1 MSHKKDLVEICHK
14 LHSKGFVSAT
24 DGNVSVRI
32 NKDKIICTPTSLP
45 KEKVQSKDLI
55 TLTLDG
61 KQISGNRRPST
72 EIKMHLAIY
81 RKREDVNAVVHAHPV
96 YATAFASSKLALD
109 LPVLPEVILNLG
121 VVPVCEYST
130 PSTEEVVKSISP
142 FIEKTNL
149 LLLQNHGAVTY
160 GQNLEEAYYLMEKLE
175 HTAKIFSV
183 ACYFGGLNTL
193 TRKQLNKL
201 YVVNSKAYKIS
212 QRYKI
217 KFNKKGKSS

>member
-1 MSHKKDLVEICHK
+1 MSHKKNLVEICHK

-24 DGNVSVRI
+24 DGNVSIRI
-32 NKDKIICTPTSLP
+32 SKDKIICTPTSLP
-45 KEKVQSKDLI
+45 KEKVQTKDLI

-61 KQISGNRRPST
+61 EQISGNRRPST

-81 RKREDVNAVVHAHPV
+81 RKREDVNAVIHAHPV
-96 YATAFASSKLALD
+96 YVTAFASSKLALD

-183 ACYFGGLNTL
+183 AYYFGGLNKL
-193 TRKQLNKL
+193 TKKQLNKL
-201 YVVNSKAYKIS
+201 YAVNSKTYKIS